1 LTAETNISL
10 TPLLKTNFNTEEA
23 LQALIQGREEGLHF
37 FFENYYSYLNFF
49 AQKLLHD
56 PLLAEEIVSDAFIK
70 LWEKREELSMEG
82 SIKSLLS
89 TIVRNNCI
97 NQLQKAKRMR
107 ISERGLENPNTT
119 EQSVLHT
126 IVETETVKEILT
138 TLDALPPK
146 CRQIFTLFFLHGKS
160 YKEIAEQLNLSPH
173 TVRNQ
178 KIRAVRLIK
187 KMITP
192 ALLCWLYAF

>member
-1 LTAETNISL
+1 M
-10 TPLLKTNFNTEEA
+10 LKTNFNTEDA

-56 PLLAEEIVSDAFIK
+56 PLLAEEMVSDAFIK
-70 LWEKREELSMEG
+70 LWEKRQELSMEG

-97 NQLQKAKRMR
+97 TQLRKAKRMR
-107 ISERGLENPNTT
+107 ISERGLENT
-119 EQSVLHT
+119 ETMEQCVLHT
-126 IVETETVKEILT
+126 IVETETVKQIIH
-138 TLDALPPK
+138 TLNALPPK
-146 CRQIFTLFFLHGKS
+146 CRQVFTLFFLHGKS
-160 YKEIAEQLNLSPH
+160 YKEIADELHLSPH

-178 KIRAVRLIK
+178 KVRAVRLIK
-187 KMITP
+187 KNDNAPLFNLTTLFP
-192 ALLCWLYAF
+192 AMAIA

>member
-1 LTAETNISL
+1 
-10 TPLLKTNFNTEEA
+10 LLKTHLNTEDA

-56 PLLAEEIVSDAFIK
+56 PLLAEEMVSDAFIK

-82 SIKSLLS
+82 SIKSLLA

-97 NQLQKAKRMR
+97 NQLRKAKRMR
-107 ISERGLENPNTT
+107 IGEKGLENTETT

-126 IVETETVKEILT
+126 IVETETVKEIIH
-138 TLDALPPK
+138 TLNALPPK
-146 CRQIFTLFFLHGKS
+146 CRQVFTLFFLHGKS
-160 YKEIAEQLNLSPH
+160 YKEIAQELQLSPH
-173 TVRNQ
+173 TIRSQ
-178 KIRAVRLIK
+178 KQRAIRLIK

-192 ALLCWLYAF
+192 VLLLWLHVFLKLP

>member
-1 LTAETNISL
+1 MYSYN
-10 TPLLKTNFNTEEA
+10 PLLKRNFNTENA

-56 PLLAEEIVSDAFIK
+56 PLLAEEMVSDAFIK
-70 LWEKREELSMEG
+70 LWEKRMELSMEG

-97 NQLQKAKRMR
+97 NQLRKAQRMR
-107 ISERGLENPNTT
+107 IGERGLENTETT

-126 IVETETVKEILT
+126 IVETETVKEIIH
-138 TLDALPPK
+138 TLDRLPPK
-146 CRQIFTLFFLHGKS
+146 CRQVFTLFFLHGKS
-160 YKEIAEQLNLSPH
+160 YKEIADELQLSPH
-173 TVRNQ
+173 TVRSQ
-178 KIRAVRLIK
+178 KQRAVRLIK

-192 ALLCWLYAF
+192 LCLLLMHSF

>member
-1 LTAETNISL
+1 M
-10 TPLLKTNFNTEEA
+10 LKPNFNTEDA

-56 PLLAEEIVSDAFIK
+56 PLLAEEMVSDAFIK

-97 NQLQKAKRMR
+97 NQLRKAKRMR
-107 ISERGLENPNTT
+107 IGERGLENTETT

-126 IVETETVKEILT
+126 IVETETVKEIIH
-138 TLDALPPK
+138 TLDRLPPK
-146 CRQIFTLFFLHGKS
+146 CRQVFTLFFLHGKR
-160 YKEIAEQLNLSPH
+160 YKEIAQELKLSPH

-178 KIRAVRLIK
+178 KQRAIRLIK

-192 ALLCWLYAF
+192 LCLLLMHSF